1 MLRALILL
9 FLVPTALFA
18 QTPSPKTSAPAAA
31 KPSAP
36 TAGAPLT
43 DEEKTVYALGLLME
57 RSLRQFDLS
66 ARELEI
72 VERALTDAAAGKPTV
87 DIAQWGAL
95 VEPLA
100 QARATRVATR
110 EKAAGA
116 EYLTKAAAQ
125 PGAIQL
131 ASGLV
136 YREVAAG
143 AGESPKATDTVKVH
157 YRGTL
162 IDGTEFDSS
171 YARNEPAQ
179 FSVRGVIPC
188 WTEGL
193 QRMKVGGK
201 ARLGCP
207 SSLAYGDGGNQAIP
221 GGATLSFEVELLEI
235 VAAPA
240 AQRPN

>member
-9 FLVPTALFA
+9 ILVPTALLA